1 MVCSLVDANSPMFFP
16 SQLFHRSSD
25 HFFSWG
31 WKDLFRGFAMESPLW
46 LDSLALADPTYILP
60 VLTSAIMPGC
70 LVSVR
75 KSSAGIKDTIQQLPS
90 ERWTLMNTI
99 WMTLNHFI
107 QKLNL
112 DVSIDQSEP
121 STCRVR
127 PGDRRELQGCLC
139 GSQSRSP
146 GWRIKSFLDPLTQR
160 PLPQSRQS
168 HRQEAQAPCRS
179 TASTSPVALHFSSY
193 LSRPAFLQVPIKT
206 EATASPG
213 LDISWSPKC
222 RPRT

>member
-1 MVCSLVDANSPMFFP
+1 
-16 SQLFHRSSD
+16 
-25 HFFSWG
+25 
-31 WKDLFRGFAMESPLW
+31 MESPLW

-70 LVSVR
+70 LVLVR

-90 ERWTLMNTI
+90 ERWTRMNTI

-139 GSQSRSP
+139 GSQSSQSRLTNQELFGSVDTEAAPTESTESSTGGPSTMQKYSKYFSRGSALFFIPFTSGFPSGANQNNQNSFQVRFFVRSNCQP
-146 GWRIKSFLDPLTQR
+146 WVLISLDPQNVNLGLRTFGESSR
-160 PLPQSRQS
+160 DSDASSRQ
-168 HRQEAQAPCRS
+168 
-179 TASTSPVALHFSSY
+179 
-193 LSRPAFLQVPIKT
+193 PIFQ
-206 EATASPG
+206 
-213 LDISWSPKC
+213 
-222 RPRT
+222 